1 MEIDWSTVSHIY
13 IENNIISDK
22 ESKSLIQIMEK
33 GISENKTHYNEGR
46 KRHTLRF
53 GHDDI
58 YPEYRIDDLKIL
70 DPVMGTLKSI
80 FDKFLSVI
88 KEYYDEDD
96 LRITSFFISKHEI
109 GGQMRPHV
117 DSNYD
122 GTGQNQHL
130 DFTAMV
136 YLNDMGRTGTLSFPV
151 LGKRISPK
159 AGQLVVFD
167 SKDPQNAHVVDEAS
181 RDRYALAIWATRKRA
196 QGYQFHLP

>member
-1 MEIDWSTVSHIY
+1 MSHIY
-13 IENNIISDK
+13 IENEIISAA
-22 ESKSLIQIMEK
+22 ESEAFIEVMEQ
-33 GISENKTHYNEGR
+33 GISEKKTHYNESR

-58 YPEYRIDDLKIL
+58 YPAYRIGDLKIL
-70 DPVMGTLKSI
+70 DPVKDTLQSI

-88 KEYYDEDD
+88 KEYYGEDD
-96 LRITSFFISKHEI
+96 LKITSFFISKHEV

-181 RDRYALAIWATRKRA
+181 RNRYALAIWATRKKA
-196 QGYQFHLP
+196 KGYHFYLP